1 MNISPTYP
9 NLVPIALQPSTESA
23 RRDNQVRE
31 RIPALPQGEAS
42 ARESQVGSD
51 KERFRS
57 QEGRNNSSD
66 TRPAGQAGSSAD
78 GAYAV
83 EGKPDRQS
91 EQGSQQ
97 GDSRSGDEARQQRQ
111 DASQEQRELAEF
123 KDRDQEVRAHE
134 QAHQR
139 AGGQYAGSPTYS
151 VTRGPDGR
159 SYAVGGEVQIDV
171 SPVPGDPQATILKMQ
186 QVRSAAL
193 APAEPSG
200 QDRSVAART
209 QQLEAQARAELVEQ
223 NRQLSL
229 DLGSQVGDTSSASGT
244 DVPAAT
250 TAEPNTASQ
259 PATPRT
265 NPFGDGVSQASLS
278 LMSQR
283 NQVIA
288 QRYDS
293 AWQGTAGATVSRY
306 A

>member
-171 SPVPGDPQATILKMQ
+171 SPCLVIPRPPSLRCSRCVPPPWPR
-186 QVRSAAL
+186 RSLPARIGL
-193 APAEPSG
+193 WRPAPSNWRLRPVPSWSNKTG
-200 QDRSVAART
+200 
-209 QQLEAQARAELVEQ
+209 
-223 NRQLSL
+223 N
-229 DLGSQVGDTSSASGT
+229 
-244 DVPAAT
+244 
-250 TAEPNTASQ
+250 
-259 PATPRT
+259 
-265 NPFGDGVSQASLS
+265 
-278 LMSQR
+278 
-283 NQVIA
+283 
-288 QRYDS
+288 
-293 AWQGTAGATVSRY
+293 
-306 A
+306 